1 MPQIEISNEVD
12 AKTKAFRKIF
22 DIIAETKPG
31 ANLNYGELILSI
43 GIDSLFHDVFPAD
56 NPLLQET
63 MVKMFQKNPHFVAE
77 FTAHPAGR
85 NSKKGTKGQVERKP
99 AYPIRLR
106 PSNGAGSHIQP
117 HVHTEG

>member
-12 AKTKAFRKIF
+12 AKLKAFRKIF

-77 FTAHPAGR
+77 FTADTLQAG
-85 NSKKGTKGQVERKP
+85 TPRKV
-99 AYPIRLR
+99 LKDKW
-106 PSNGAGSHIQP
+106 SVNQHIQ
-117 HVHTEG
+117 